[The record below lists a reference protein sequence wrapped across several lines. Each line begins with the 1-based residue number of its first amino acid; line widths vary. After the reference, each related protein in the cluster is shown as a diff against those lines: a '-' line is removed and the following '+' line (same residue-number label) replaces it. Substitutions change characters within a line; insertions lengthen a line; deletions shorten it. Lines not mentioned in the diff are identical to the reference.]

1 MSHIFFRK
9 FNSCQNTYAISQ
21 LKVSLNCYQKIQ
33 LQKVTECLCQ
43 QNYSSLSF
51 VVLFSLLKGLQL
63 DGAQENCMTPC
74 MSAGLD

>member
-1 MSHIFFRK
+1 MSYIFFRK

-21 LKVSLNCYQKIQ
+21 LKVSLNCYQKLQ
-33 LQKVTECLCQ
+33 FQKVTECQ
-43 QNYSSLSF
+43 QNYSSPSF